1 MSFVYYKFKS
11 QKEPSKVVFDGTSI
25 SVFDLKREI
34 ITSNKLDKSA
44 DQFDLAIVNPD
55 TKDEYRDDNEL
66 IARSSSVLA
75 RRLPSRPGKG
85 EAARYVNGAPPV
97 TRYRRDDQEVVQP
110 TSATPGSTG
119 TGGAEDDLIN
129 AMFAAQGEQWK
140 ETQKQ
145 MAYQTPVYNRPSSS
159 GKPLSANSNN
169 PQAAAAQAQYGDT
182 PPEGYMCHKCGKKD
196 HFIWNCPTNNDPNW
210 EGMRM
215 RRTTGIPKSFLK
227 TIAKPNLNE
236 DDLDGKSAV
245 LINEDG
251 EYVVQVADQK
261 SWEKQ
266 KARARHAVE
275 DTKAKRKA
283 DIDPELVCPL
293 SKKLF
298 DHPVTTPCC
307 KTTYSE
313 DAIQQALLDGD
324 FVCPKCGAEE
334 ILLDQLHPDKEMEKR
349 VKEHIKK
356 EQKKEEPD
364 AKRTKTEDGSAVS
377 QAGSSA
383 PPNAPT
389 GPAGMP
395 QMPFIPPQM
404 MPFFMKQMEQM
415 RKMGM
420 PVPPMPNMPMG
431 GASGGQTFVANPNGV
446 TNGQFMDK
454 GARRQQMN
462 QKRRYD
468 DRR

>member
-97 TRYRRDDQEVVQP
+97 SRYRRDEPVVPEV
-110 TSATPGSTG
+110 TG
-119 TGGAEDDLIN
+119 NAGEAGGEDDLIN

-145 MAYQTPVYNRPSSS
+145 MAYQTPVYNRPAAN
-159 GKPLSANSNN
+159 GKPLSANANN

-196 HFIWNCPTNNDPNW
+196 HFIWNCPTNSDPNW

-227 TIAKPNLNE
+227 TIAKPNMNE

-275 DTKAKRKA
+275 DTKAKRKT

-293 SKKLF
+293 TKKLF

-307 KTTYSE
+307 STTYSE
-313 DAIQQALLDGD
+313 DALQQALLDGD

-334 ILLDQLHPDKEMEKR
+334 ILLDQLHPDKEMEKK

-356 EQKKEEPD
+356 EQAKNEPEEP
-364 AKRTKTEDGSAVS
+364 ASKKVKTGDDQPPAN
-377 QAGSSA
+377 APSA
-383 PPNAPT
+383 PA
-389 GPAGMP
+389 GGMP

-404 MPFFMKQMEQM
+404 MPFFMQQMEQM

-420 PVPPMPNMPMG
+420 PVPPMPNMP
-431 GASGGQTFVANPNGV
+431 AAAPAFVANPNGV
-446 TNGQFMDK
+446 TNGQFMEK

-462 QKRRYD
+462 NKRKR
-468 DRR
+468 